1 MRWKAYFFDN
11 PDNNNPQNT
20 NLNFGFKSSA
30 TPPVNQYLTE
40 FENDPYELVKNL
52 EFRNVNNDF
61 LNKLKEDIK
70 AIQTSN
76 NLFISA
82 DKTNNL
88 YEISTTE
95 YEKLLRENITKSYE
109 KFDNSVKNNINKE
122 AKKIAKSLNLDTKME
137 CYTEQNAYITIK
149 DHNQTFHI
157 TSNADL

>member
-20 NLNFGFKSSA
+20 NLNFGFKSIA